1 MNKLNKLFAIL
12 FAVLGVNALSAQT
25 WADITNG
32 DGNTFTKQYAAPSNH
47 DVFETWT
54 GTASTTHAFDWNQ
67 TVTNIPDGVYELS
80 TNAMY
85 RASLTYGTPTNCVL
99 YATVGEKEY
108 TTPIANFADYTAN
121 EDRGQIATQMQNND
135 AYKSKIGNII
145 VENGEAKIGI
155 KSIGELAHCTNG
167 YWFVCKKSTFAFKNV
182 TDTYFAGLQEKINRM
197 LTYATESDAK
207 TELNTALATYVTATV
222 ENIKGLQAAIAEFM
236 RTASTTNP
244 VDVTPYMA
252 NPSFEGSFTT
262 YWYQDL
268 GYTQNSNRD
277 IQQPAGWN
285 LMYSSAKVGNTQYQS
300 FKPQTDGAK
309 DGNCLYVR
317 HRWGDVYA
325 IENLRQSVQELPAGQ
340 YKLVVSV
347 KGGSSVTDANTLTLS
362 AGNNTSTT
370 TISDF
375 DKTNYKDYNTVVIK
389 VSDDESLDICYGFKQ
404 TSGVEQ
410 LYYIDDFRL
419 YYLGDPIAP
428 LLEEIAS
435 KKTVLEGYDGKIPFT
450 AYARYT
456 DHITAAENAD
466 NTKTIDELQAIVDN
480 LNGDIADAEKL
491 ALAYASLKTLITQ
504 CETYVAE
511 DYSIVKTDDVRTT
524 FSSAITKAETNV
536 EEKTTADDVNAV
548 YATLEAARQ
557 AYIVAA
563 IPTAGNS
570 FDMTFKMTNPQVTS
584 ASGWA
589 NGGTATNQQ
598 YTGAPDNTYLDF
610 YQVTRDMYQTLSGL
624 PNGSYSI
631 KAATRGHASVSVGYI
646 YVKNGDNKIT
656 QDIHKVG
663 NSGNDLGNGWGWTTT
678 NSVSVVDG
686 QLTIGFYGECGSG
699 QWVGA
704 DNFTLY
710 RTFDVTGV
718 QAGLTDLKSEAQA
731 IATAS
736 EPMDAAVE
744 AALNSTIQATDDTAT
759 DPVTLDNMAAALSTA
774 IANAEASIADYEKIL
789 SYITK
794 ANGIDASI
802 ATDYRTQYENGT
814 IAETVEAVFQNLEVA
829 TYNYVTSNFTYQ
841 VALSDTW
848 NSTGTNTSAATYDTE
863 HWSGEKRE
871 YKNQFDSW
879 GDPKQGFA
887 ANSWSI
893 DFNQDVT
900 LPAGEYVFKVAGRK
914 SPDATLE
921 LVVTMGETILG
932 TVNDF
937 PSTNDALGINKAG
950 ETSFDANDPA
960 GFAKDG
966 KGWGW
971 QWRYVKFE
979 LEEEAVVKVAIHAE
993 TSKASNWVS
1002 FGDYT
1007 LQMTED
1013 TYLEANKG
1021 GLDAPTAA
1029 AEALVNTK
1037 PMGNAENEALEA
1049 ALAMTYTTGAGLQ
1062 EKINALNAAVA
1073 NANAWLAAYNE
1084 AKAPLV
1090 AALERFE
1097 TDYNDAEN
1105 GALDYMNKSRWA
1117 TAIEKAQAAAVAK
1130 DATDSY
1136 AGFADATAAL
1146 VDALDAAT
1154 VSVNEYASLK
1164 SAITEA
1170 AAVSESEVNWG
1181 DAPFQRPES
1190 AREGLNTAISAAESG
1205 YNAAEA
1211 DGEEVTA
1218 LVDAMAVTLNAP
1230 QDAYCITVATG
1241 GHAYVDCPVVASSGS
1256 ITDNN
1261 PTGYGLA
1268 AKEENEDL
1276 LAQLYT
1282 FTRVEGNNY
1291 RISVTVDGETVYLT
1305 YGVLNGSQAG
1315 HRNWQIQGNTDIA
1328 KAGEFEVVASTTTEG
1343 VFRLRNTVTGT
1354 FLDCQDGGAIYTDDN
1369 ITKDEFALTSATG
1382 SADINISADAKL
1394 GTCVL
1399 MFDAQLPDGLTA
1411 YVPESYD
1418 NETTVLTLKMVT
1430 GGVLP
1435 AYTPCLLY
1443 AEGGYEGT
1451 LTGTVTMNGYA
1462 GKVTGDDGLLYGAIE
1477 PQEITEGYILQKH
1490 DGQEVAKFYSV
1501 DGLEEE
1507 IPISA
1512 GKCWLTLAN
1521 GVEEALE
1528 TPAAVAFFFRG
1539 GGATK
1544 LNAVVMDKTSLDG
1557 AIYTLDGKRVNTM
1570 QRGEIYIINGQKVM
1584 VK

>member
-12 FAVLGVNALSAQT
+12 FAVLGVGNLSAQT
-25 WADITNG
+25 D
-32 DGNTFTKQYAAPSNH
+32 
-47 DVFETWT
+47 
-54 GTASTTHAFDWNQ
+54 
-67 TVTNIPDGVYELS
+67 
-80 TNAMY
+80 
-85 RASLTYGTPTNCVL
+85 
-99 YATVGEKEY
+99 
-108 TTPIANFADYTAN
+108 
-121 EDRGQIATQMQNND
+121 
-135 AYKSKIGNII
+135 
-145 VENGEAKIGI
+145 
-155 KSIGELAHCTNG
+155 
-167 YWFVCKKSTFAFKNV
+167 V
-182 TDTYFAGLQEKINRM
+182 TDTYLTNAGFDDESGWITGNIGQTTVNATTGWTSSSSGDTWYYGGAVNYGSSFTVNNVTPPATNPDGVAEGGALGLSAGWGCTVAYKQEVTLKAGVYILSYKAYNANTAATQAYNFIGFTTSSTSYYGKITNFTANAWVEEEITFGLTSETTGTISVGLGAVSDGSGANAKLFIDGIT
-197 LTYATESDAK
+197 LTYK
-207 TELNTALATYVTATV
+207 TFDDVS
-222 ENIKGLQAAIAEFM
+222 AE
-236 RTASTTNP
+236 NP
-244 VDVTPYMA
+244 VDVTSA
-252 NPSFEGSFTT
+252 IVNPSFETGDMTGWTYTT
-262 YWYQDL
+262 SSDT
-268 GYTQNSNRD
+268 GVRENSNSTYTTSGVDGKYLFNTWWKGVPITQTVTNLPNGIYQLNVLVASGDGGTSTPD
-277 IQQPAGWN
+277 IYLLANGEH
-285 LMYSSAKVGNTQYQS
+285 S
-300 FKPQTDGAK
+300 
-309 DGNCLYVR
+309 
-317 HRWGDVYA
+317 DVY
-325 IENLRQSVQELPAGQ
+325 
-340 YKLVVSV
+340 
-347 KGGSSVTDANTLTLS
+347 
-362 AGNNTSTT
+362 
-370 TISDF
+370 TISDGINSVF
-375 DKTNYKDYNTVVIK
+375 HDVSYEFKVLNGQATIGVVGGNDDGSYNEGGHWWYKADNFRLTYKGADITLELEALETNLATAKAID
-389 VSDDESLDICYGFKQ
+389 Q
-404 TSGVEQ
+404 TTIPSSVAVKLTEAISAAEDVEQ
-410 LYYIDDFRL
+410 ALN
-419 YYLGDPIAP
+419 PIKAANVELIAAINLANEAVAP
-428 LLEEIAS
+428 
-435 KKTVLEGYDGKIPFT
+435 
-450 AYARYT
+450 
-456 DHITAAENAD
+456 
-466 NTKTIDELQAIVDN
+466 
-480 LNGDIADAEKL
+480 
-491 ALAYASLKTLITQ
+491 YASLKELISL
-504 CETYVAE
+504 CETYATE
-511 DYSIVKTDDVRTT
+511 NYSLVGTDDVRTT
-524 FSSAITKAETNV
+524 FTSAIATA
-536 EEKTTADDVNAV
+536 KTDADDAASASDLNAA
-548 YATLEAARQ
+548 YNALENARR

-584 ASGWA
+584 ASGWT

-610 YQVTRDMYQTLSGL
+610 YQVTRDMFQTLSDL

-718 QAGLTDLKSEAQA
+718 QAGLADLKSEAQA

-744 AALNSTIQATDDTAT
+744 ATLNSTIQATDATVT
-759 DPVTLDNMAAALSTA
+759 DPVALDNMINALNTA
-774 IANAEASIADYEKIL
+774 IADAEASIADYVRLQKYIDMTAAFADVTAYQAKYDNGQYSSEDVETIRRELNVTRFNAASAVFTNNIEVTGWAGTMGDKTTSGQHWDGTTDGDEATKYYDNNSWNGTAHSTTTSIKL
-789 SYITK
+789 PTGSYVLK
-794 ANGIDASI
+794 AALRSNENTTLKLTVLDNVVDVEGKGDEGYGID
-802 ATDYRTQYENGT
+802 TNGQANFS
-814 IAETVEAVFQNLEVA
+814 AEGTYANNNIGRGWEWEFVKFQLAEETEVTLTVECDYNEVYGWASFSDITLWMDDA
-829 TYNYVTSNFTYQ
+829 TYVTVY
-841 VALSDTW
+841 
-848 NSTGTNTSAATYDTE
+848 
-863 HWSGEKRE
+863 
-871 YKNQFDSW
+871 
-879 GDPKQGFA
+879 
-887 ANSWSI
+887 
-893 DFNQDVT
+893 
-900 LPAGEYVFKVAGRK
+900 
-914 SPDATLE
+914 
-921 LVVTMGETILG
+921 
-932 TVNDF
+932 
-937 PSTNDALGINKAG
+937 
-950 ETSFDANDPA
+950 
-960 GFAKDG
+960 G
-966 KGWGW
+966 K
-971 QWRYVKFE
+971 E
-979 LEEEAVVKVAIHAE
+979 
-993 TSKASNWVS
+993 
-1002 FGDYT
+1002 
-1007 LQMTED
+1007 
-1013 TYLEANKG
+1013 
-1021 GLDAPTAA
+1021 LDAPL
-1029 AEALVNTK
+1029 AEAKALVNTK
-1037 PMGNAENEALEA
+1037 PMGTNENTA
-1049 ALAMTYTTGAGLQ
+1049 LQ
-1062 EKINALNAAVA
+1062 EAIELGEGAISTPAELNAAVDALKSAVA

-1105 GALDYMNKSRWA
+1105 GALDHMNKNRWA

-1170 AAVSESEVNWG
+1170 TAVSESEVNWG

-1190 AREGLNTAISAAESG
+1190 AQEGLNTAISAAESG

-1218 LVDAMAVTLNAP
+1218 LIDAMAVTLNAP
-1230 QDAYCITVATG
+1230 QDAYCITVATD
-1241 GHAYVDCPVVASSGS
+1241 GHAYVDCPVVASLGS

-1268 AKEENEDL
+1268 AKKENEDL

-1282 FTRVEGNNY
+1282 FTQVEGNKY
-1291 RISVTVDGETVYLT
+1291 RISVTVDGVTVYLT
-1305 YGVLNGSQAG
+1305 YGVLNDSQAG

-1354 FLDCQDGGAIYTDDN
+1354 FLDCQDGGSIYTDDN

-1418 NETTVLTLKMVT
+1418 NGTTVLTLKMVT

-1451 LTGTVTMNGYA
+1451 LTGIVTMNGYA
-1462 GKVTGDDGLLYGAIE
+1462 DKVTGDDGLLYGAIE

-1490 DGQEVAKFYSV
+1490 DGEEVAKFYSV